1 MKQIRVLLKYRLPNS
16 TQRLDTWEYVE
27 YDEGLEVLDAV
38 ENALLEAGFHTKED
52 KDLIIAV
59 NIMVIH
65 TESKEKTK

>member
-1 MKQIRVLLKYRLPNS
+1 MKQIQVLITYRFPHS

-27 YDEGLEVLDAV
+27 HDEGLDVLGAV
-38 ENALLEAGFHTKED
+38 ENAMLEAGFHTKED

-59 NIMVIH
+59 NVMVIR